1 MGSVHGNVR
10 TRNNASGP
18 SNVAMGG
25 QTVMT
30 VPMSVIA
37 SILVVTSSVLVE
49 SCFLSFVSVS
59 MAVQFTT
66 GFFYRL

>member
-1 MGSVHGNVR
+1 MESVHGNVR
-10 TRNNASGP
+10 TRNNASGQ

-25 QTVMT
+25 QTVT
-30 VPMSVIA
+30 TAPMSVIA

-49 SCFLSFVSVS
+49 SYFLSFVSVS

-66 GFFYRL
+66 GFL